1 MKEIERKFLLNVGLD
16 YLLQAT
22 NTNSDL
28 YDGLHGEYWIKNKI
42 TQHYLKNTG
51 DWAIRVR
58 QIEDIT
64 DRGNG
69 WETTYEYVQ
78 TMKYRISDRES
89 IEIEETID
97 ATSFEFLASD
107 RTLTTPALIKN
118 RHRVSYPN
126 TKYVWEIDE
135 FLNLEYAGLVVAE
148 IELDKPDCVFPFP
161 FWIGKEVTADKKY
174 RNARMA
180 RKLER

>member
-1 MKEIERKFLLNVGLD
+1 MKEIERKFLLAVDLD

-28 YDGLHGEYWIKNKI
+28 YDGRHGHFWGYTTIV
-42 TQHYLKNTG
+42 QHYLKNTG

-58 QIEDIT
+58 RIIT
-64 DRGNG
+64 DHNDYS
-69 WETTYEYVQ
+69 EDEYVQ

-89 IEIEETID
+89 IEIEEQIAPD
-97 ATSFEFLASD
+97 AFEFLASN
-107 RTLTTPALIKN
+107 RTLTTPALVKR
-118 RHRVSYPN
+118 RHRISYPDVEH
-126 TKYVWEIDE
+126 VWEIDQFINE
-135 FLNLEYAGLVVAE
+135 EYKDLVLAE
-148 IELDKPDCVFPFP
+148 IELDDPNYLFPFP
-161 FWIGKEVTADKKY
+161 FWLGKEVTDDKKY